1 MDNTQDFI
9 PQYLDKE
16 PAAFMGLSL
25 NQLFTIVGKSFSISV
40 PFTTMGLVSLTGQ
53 GVFFVLGLVLSA
65 AISVGYTKYK
75 AEKIR
80 MESKGRPLMYSEHLL
95 KIKFELFKCKH
106 SFFRGNQRFFT
117 VEDGMWGR

>member
-1 MDNTQDFI
+1 MDGTEDFI

-25 NQLFTIVGKSFSISV
+25 NQLFSIVTKSFLCTA
-40 PFTTMGLVSLTGQ
+40 PFTMIGLVVITGQ

-65 AISVGYTKYK
+65 ALSIGYTKYK

-80 MESKGRPLMYSEHLL
+80 MESKGRPLMYSDHLFR
-95 KIKFELFKCKH
+95 IKVELFKCN
-106 SFFRGNQRFFT
+106 SSLFRGSERFYT
-117 VEDGMWGR
+117 VEDGYWGR